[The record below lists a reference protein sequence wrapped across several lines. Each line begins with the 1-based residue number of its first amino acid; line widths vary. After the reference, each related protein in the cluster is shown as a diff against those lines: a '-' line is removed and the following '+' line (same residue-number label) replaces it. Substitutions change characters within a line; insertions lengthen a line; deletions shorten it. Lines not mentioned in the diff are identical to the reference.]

1 MGLSYAIHEHVS
13 SLHSYSWEPRIHGN
27 LAPRHCSNPLATLFV
42 VWDLLGLP
50 CAMGLLPRLLCGLY
64 WACLVRCILVWVISF
79 MGTLHCVIVQTH
91 WQLSLLGLFPRSLRG
106 LCKYICTLSLVASTA
121 KGTFITL
128 PHITIGSH
136 TICWGNNILGSL

>member
-1 MGLSYAIHEHVS
+1 MGLSYDIHEHVS

-50 CAMGLLPRLLCGLY
+50 CAMGLFPRLLCGLY

-79 MGTLHCVIVQTH
+79 MGTLHRVIVQTH

-106 LCKYICTLSLVASTA
+106 LQVHAPRPCFNCERNFHNLAAHHYRLSYHL
-121 KGTFITL
+121 
-128 PHITIGSH
+128 
-136 TICWGNNILGSL
+136 LGK